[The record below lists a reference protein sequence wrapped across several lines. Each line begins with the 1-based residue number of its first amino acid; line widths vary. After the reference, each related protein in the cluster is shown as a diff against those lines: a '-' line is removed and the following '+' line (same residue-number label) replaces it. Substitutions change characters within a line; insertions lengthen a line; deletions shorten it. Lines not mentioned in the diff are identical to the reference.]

1 MSEKIATFAAGCFW
15 GVEAKFRKL
24 DGVID
29 AVVGY
34 TGGNVEN
41 PTYRMVCTTE
51 TGHAEAV
58 RITYDPDKISYEKL
72 VRVFFDLHN
81 PTTPNRQGPDV
92 GSQYRS
98 VIFYQDEEQR
108 QTAEKVKKELDQSNK
123 YRSPI
128 VTGIVPAD
136 DFFEAE
142 EYHQRYYEKQGFWRG

>member
-1 MSEKIATFAAGCFW
+1 MSEKKATFAAGCFW

-58 RITYDPDKISYEKL
+58 RIIYDPDKISYEAL
-72 VRVFFDLHN
+72 VRKFFDLHN
-81 PTTPNRQGPDV
+81 PTTPNRQGPDI

-98 VIFYQDEEQR
+98 VIFYHDEEQR
-108 QTAEKVKKELDQSNK
+108 QTAENVKQELDQSNK
-123 YRSPI
+123 YNNPI
-128 VTGIVPAD
+128 VTGILPVE
-136 DFFEAE
+136 DFYEAE
-142 EYHQRYYEKQGFWRG
+142 EYHQRYYEKHSFWRP

>member
-1 MSEKIATFAAGCFW
+1 MSEKKATFAAGCFW

-41 PTYRMVCTTE
+41 PTYRMVCTTD

-58 RITYDPDKISYEKL
+58 QITYDPDKIGYETL
-72 VRVFFDLHN
+72 VRKFFDLHN
-81 PTTPNRQGPDV
+81 PTTPNRQGPDI

-98 VIFYQDEEQR
+98 VIFYHSEEQR
-108 QTAEKVKKELDQSNK
+108 QTAEKIKNELDQSKK
-123 YRSPI
+123 YNNPI
-128 VTGIVPAD
+128 VTGILPVE
-136 DFFEAE
+136 DFYEAE
-142 EYHQRYYEKQGFWRG
+142 EYHQRYYEKHSFWRP